1 MGCRSDKNLCKNDC
15 LCRLL
20 RNFRG
25 QEVTIRTRSGET
37 ITGTLEAVTDDCCV
51 EIIEPSMM
59 TPFIGERLTV
69 IRCKDIESF
78 SVELLT

>member
-1 MGCRSDKNLCKNDC
+1 MGCRPEKKGCDC

-20 RNFRG
+20 KKFTG
-25 QEVTIRTRSGET
+25 EEVTIRTRSGDI
-37 ITGTLEAVTDDCCV
+37 ITGELLQVTKDCCV
-51 EIIEPSMM
+51 KIIEPDMM

-78 SVELLT
+78 SVELLD

>member
-1 MGCRSDKNLCKNDC
+1 MGCRPEKRNCKNDC

-20 RNFRG
+20 KNFRG
-25 QEVTIRTRSGET
+25 QDVTIRTRSGE
-37 ITGTLEAVTDDCCV
+37 IIMGTLEEVTKDCCV
-51 EIIEPSMM
+51 EIIEPGMI
-59 TPFIGERLTV
+59 TPFMNERLVV